1 MEAPKRKKN
10 YRTRKTESESERLS
24 FRVGSKLVSDLDDFA
39 RRKDMMKVKILRDAL
54 NYWISVDGK
63 AKDLEKTVAEL
74 RTELRYKNKILSERR
89 LFLEEVRELFEGYK
103 KE

>member
-10 YRTRKTESESERLS
+10 YRCHKKEIESERLS

-54 NYWISVDGK
+54 NYWISVDGR
-63 AKDLEKTVAEL
+63 AKDLEKIVAEL
-74 RTELRYKNKILSERR
+74 RTELRYKNKLLSERKM
-89 LFLEEVRELFEGYK
+89 FMDGIREIFEDYK